1 METIEVL
8 ESYSN
13 RFQELINNRRDGLY
27 ESEDKSIKDLSC
39 LKAVED
45 WNYICVS
52 MDIVDQTNDAI
63 RNFLLFGLDGPT
75 KYEDVGERFLRLYG
89 VLNATYIQQEAIKQ
103 ICKRF
108 GLEADKEVN
117 AIPIRNIRN
126 KIGAHNPEQ
135 GYGRDKKKAYLTAR
149 LSLSDFKL
157 SYGHYETKDGQ
168 KTFTSFPSE
177 SIDLKERVEEHC
189 RTIIDIFDRT
199 YEALIKRFWEED
211 DSQYD
216 EYMTE
221 LKDLRIEKDGGEVLG
236 RGGKVRK
243 PAKGQWTVEMP
254 LRDRVLT

>member
-1 METIEVL
+1 METIDVL

-13 RFQELINNRRDGLY
+13 RFRELINNRQDGLY
-27 ESEDKSIKDLSC
+27 ESEDRSIKDLFC

-52 MDIVDQTNDAI
+52 MDIVDQANAAI

-108 GLEADKEVN
+108 GLEADEEVK
-117 AIPIRNIRN
+117 AIPIRDIRN

-135 GYGRDKKKAYLTAR
+135 GSNKRAHLTGQV
-149 LSLSDFKL
+149 SLSGFKC
-157 SYGHYETKDGQ
+157 SYGHYETTDEQ
-168 KTFTSFPSE
+168 RTFTSFPSE
-177 SIDLKERVEEHC
+177 DIDLKERVEEHC
-189 RTIIDIFDRT
+189 RTIIDILDRT
-199 YEALIKRFWEED
+199 YEELVKRFWEED
-211 DSQYD
+211 DSQY
-216 EYMTE
+216 EKHRTE
-221 LKDLRIEKDGGEVLG
+221 LEDLRIEKDGGEVLRSG
-236 RGGKVRK
+236 GGKVRM
-243 PAKGQWTVEMP
+243 PAKGRWTGEVP